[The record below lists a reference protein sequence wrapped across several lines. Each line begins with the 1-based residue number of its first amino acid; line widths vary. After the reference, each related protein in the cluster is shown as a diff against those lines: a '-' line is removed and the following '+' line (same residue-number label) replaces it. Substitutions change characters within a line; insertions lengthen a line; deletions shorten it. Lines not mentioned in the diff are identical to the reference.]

1 MDLSYSSSRCYK
13 KYTPHLHYL
22 SKYSDELRE
31 NLLIRKIVGLPA
43 ILIGPR
49 NLYKLMEK
57 FLKSNKKTSKIT
69 IAYGVKGY
77 LGEVLDYDVFYPARK
92 YPFEGKE
99 FYGPNRADEYLAN
112 RYGDYMTLPP
122 KSEQGERHVRLRDD
136 WEESVER

>member
-1 MDLSYSSSRCYK
+1 
-13 KYTPHLHYL
+13 
-22 SKYSDELRE
+22 
-31 NLLIRKIVGLPA
+31 
-43 ILIGPR
+43 
-49 NLYKLMEK
+49 MEK